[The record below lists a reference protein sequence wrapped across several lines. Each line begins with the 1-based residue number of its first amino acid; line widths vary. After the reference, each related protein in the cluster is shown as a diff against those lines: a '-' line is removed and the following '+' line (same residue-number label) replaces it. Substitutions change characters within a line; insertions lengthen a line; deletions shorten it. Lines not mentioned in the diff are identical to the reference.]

1 MTQKKKH
8 VLQWHILHRC
18 NLRCTHCYQED
29 YAAECSGQQLAQ
41 LFQQYLAF
49 CKANDF
55 RGHINFTGGEP
66 LLSPDLFRLL
76 SLCDENGISCDVII
90 GAKTKDLRHPDKR
103 HADRQ

>member
-29 YAAECSGQQLAQ
+29 YAAECSGQQLTQ

-66 LLSPDLFRLL
+66 LLSPAA
-76 SLCDENGISCDVII
+76 S
-90 GAKTKDLRHPDKR
+90 
-103 HADRQ
+103 